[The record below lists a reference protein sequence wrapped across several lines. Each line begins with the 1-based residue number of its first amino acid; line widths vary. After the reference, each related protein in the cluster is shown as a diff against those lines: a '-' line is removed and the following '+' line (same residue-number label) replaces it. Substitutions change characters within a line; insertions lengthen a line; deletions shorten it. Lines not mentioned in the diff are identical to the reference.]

1 MKLKPLSKIYV
12 LYGPPASGKKTLA
25 NLLYKFGVER
35 VVSHTTRLRRPY
47 ERDGIDYFFT
57 DKTNFYHNELFER
70 IVYDGNFFGIS
81 QPILTS
87 KLKTGKPVVLVMNK
101 KGLIKMKNL
110 FKNRVVSIYVMS
122 TRQQIID
129 RIMKRDET
137 LEFAESR
144 IDYYYKSNDPDEWK
158 DADFVIKNSNHLNS
172 SLMQILTI
180 MDLTVLDKIK
190 LATTMEQKNL
200 LLNKTTRPTMTK

>member
-1 MKLKPLSKIYV
+1 
-12 LYGPPASGKKTLA
+12 
-25 NLLYKFGVER
+25 
-35 VVSHTTRLRRPY
+35 
-47 ERDGIDYFFT
+47 
-57 DKTNFYHNELFER
+57 
-70 IVYDGNFFGIS
+70 
-81 QPILTS
+81 
-87 KLKTGKPVVLVMNK
+87 MNK

-110 FKNRVVSIYVMS
+110 FKHRVVSIYVMS

-172 SLMQILTI
+172 CLMQILTI
-180 MDLTVLDKIK
+180 MNLTVLDKIK